1 MNYLPDTSVEVSG
14 YRRLGYDNH
23 QTQIWIINV
32 ETTLETHLGS
42 FTIRISSTVSWQ
54 SDGEELKLRGEKK
67 SGARR
72 RLFYF
77 YLFFSIAIS
86 LYNEGQPSSQLS
98 YAFLF
103 RAGFTASLNNL

>member
-32 ETTLETHLGS
+32 ETTLETHLSS
-42 FTIRISSTVSWQ
+42 FTILISSTISRQ
-54 SDGEELKLRGEKK
+54 SDGEELKLRGGKK
-67 SGARR
+67 IRGKET
-72 RLFYF
+72 FYF

-98 YAFLF
+98 YAFVF
-103 RAGFTASLNNL
+103 GAGFTASLNNL